1 MLILTFL
8 VNYYHQETHPG
19 VGFNYAYVPG
29 ILMLVAFSL
38 SFILFTKNNL
48 KWAYFQYTIDG
59 VRSFFMKSLQPI
71 YLNII
76 NFDLIKDTRR
86 IS

>member
-1 MLILTFL
+1 MEKHRKLTFVGVIMLILTFL

-48 KWAYFQYTIDG
+48 K
-59 VRSFFMKSLQPI
+59 
-71 YLNII
+71 
-76 NFDLIKDTRR
+76 
-86 IS
+86 